1 MFKFETENPR
11 RNLFASKGEAI
22 PTPAVEVGIMAR
34 AGEDSIDEVGG
45 RGPELAEAA
54 GLSSLIMRKKQY
66 VRVTA
71 PNYFRDQA
79 PEYFR
84 DQEDFSKPIWPPV
97 PKKDEAGAGVLATA
111 KAAERHAFT
120 VRLEEPDY
128 RELMACSVTME
139 RTYQDILATA
149 VSKYLADIS
158 RQESN
163 T

>member
-34 AGEDSIDEVGG
+34 IGDDFIDEVGA
-45 RGPELAEAA
+45 RGPELAEAS

-71 PNYFRDQA
+71 PEHFRD
-79 PEYFR
+79 E
-84 DQEDFSKPIWPPV
+84 EGFSKPIWPPV
-97 PKKDEAGAGVLATA
+97 PKKDEEDNAALAIT
-111 KAAERHAFT
+111 KAAERRAFT
-120 VRLEEPDY
+120 VRLQKPEY
-128 RELMACSVTME
+128 RELIACSRTME

-149 VSKYLADIS
+149 VSKYLADVS
-158 RQESN
+158 REEIN
-163 T
+163 N